1 MLDQLSSSVNSTAP
15 LLLQHLYGV
24 VNGVFFTSVLLMLLT
39 ALSYG
44 HSKHSKS
51 ITKSFLLL
59 AIGYALFGLYNL
71 FFQGYSGAVS
81 SAVIPASLLLIS
93 KFSAPLALIVTTYIF
108 LEVTST
114 KSYEAYTAKQQHKY
128 FIASLYLLDLCC
140 FIALF
145 YIQDIRQA
153 SLLITLCFIPHSIGA
168 VIYCL
173 KALRQVAYGK
183 FMSMLFMVCSIF
195 SILFS
200 YLMFTGTAS
209 LSSSTFVFIH
219 LCFAVMNVIFCF
231 ISIRYGYDAAQRFFE
246 IKQMDSRN
254 LSQSIHKAI
263 SNNEFYL
270 SFQPQVDLSSN
281 TLCSLEALI
290 RWKHPEYGLI
300 PPNEFIPLAEE
311 AGSIDNICQWVIKAA
326 VRQSHIMLDQGY
338 DLNISINFSA
348 KNLKP
353 EIVDYLALELAAE
366 SVPASSIT
374 VEITETFFVHETN
387 EATLALQMLEKLG
400 VALSLDDYGTGFSS
414 LSYINK
420 LSLTE
425 LKIDRSFVS
434 DIDKNNDNY
443 VIANSTIRMSKSL
456 GLKVVA
462 EGIETESV
470 MIMLKTMG
478 CHIAQGYYIAEAM
491 AVDELSFWLIST
503 HYRIKKQ
510 AEHQPALHTLSL
522 SG

>member
-1 MLDQLSSSVNSTAP
+1 MSDQLFSSTHNINP
-15 LLLQHLYGV
+15 ELLQHLYGA
-24 VNGVFFTSVLLMLLT
+24 VNGMFFTSVIMMLLT

-44 HSKHSKS
+44 HSKHATS

-71 FFQGYSGAVS
+71 FFQGYSNSVS
-81 SAVIPASLLLIS
+81 GTVIPKNLLLIS
-93 KFSAPLALIVTTYIF
+93 KFSAPIALSVMTYIF
-108 LEVTST
+108 IAVTSL
-114 KSYEAYTAKQQHKY
+114 KSYEAYTTKQHYKY
-128 FIASLYLLDLCC
+128 FIFSLYLLDLCC

-145 YIQDIRQA
+145 YIEDIKQA
-153 SLLITLCFIPHSIGA
+153 SLLIMLCFIPHSIGA

-173 KALRQVAYGK
+173 QGLRQVAYGK

-200 YLMFTGTAS
+200 YLMYTGTAS
-209 LSSSTFVFIH
+209 LSSSTLVFIH
-219 LCFAVMNVIFCF
+219 LCFAVMNIVFCF
-231 ISIRYGYDAAQRFFE
+231 ISIRYGYDEARRFFE
-246 IKQMDSRN
+246 VKQLDSRQ
-254 LSQSIHKAI
+254 LSQSILKAI
-263 SNNEFYL
+263 NNNEFYL

-281 TLCSLEALI
+281 TVSSLEALI
-290 RWKHPEYGLI
+290 RWKHPQYGLI
-300 PPNEFIPLAEE
+300 PPSEFIPLAEA

-326 VRQSHIMLDQGY
+326 VRQSQIMLDQGY

-387 EATLALQMLEKLG
+387 EATQALQMLEKLG

-503 HYRIKKQ
+503 HYRIKKR
-510 AEHQPALHTLSL
+510 EEEQPTLHKLSL
-522 SG
+522 SA